1 MEARPYAG
9 PPNPAPPTTPSLC
22 DACKSDATS
31 VSCVSARFI
40 CGCSA
45 SNGVEVDR
53 GELVTSGQATE
64 ASWRGLDA
72 SGRRSRVMPLAVAGT
87 CTSPRKPAKRKR
99 ERASHHRL

>member
-31 VSCVSARFI
+31 ANCVYARFI
-40 CGCSA
+40 SGCSA
-45 SNGVEVDR
+45 SSRDESDR

-64 ASWRGLDA
+64 ASWRGPDA

-99 ERASHHRL
+99 Q